1 MKNSQYQT
9 DKKSN
14 TTIHDK
20 KPKTGYENKT
30 KSIKKSKANNITNLI
45 STFTAKKTTPR
56 YPQKNQAG
64 INRSLSLMW
73 NQTWLKVTRTD
84 KLHNKQRQN
93 QIKQPIPKQ
102 TDKRTNTTIQD
113 TKPKTIYKNKEKSN
127 QKSKTNN
134 INIHISTLTTKKSTV
149 IYIPKKIKLELTDCC
164 R

>member
-64 INRSLSLMW
+64 INRSLSLM
-73 NQTWLKVTRTD
+73 
-84 KLHNKQRQN
+84 
-93 QIKQPIPKQ
+93 
-102 TDKRTNTTIQD
+102 
-113 TKPKTIYKNKEKSN
+113 
-127 QKSKTNN
+127 
-134 INIHISTLTTKKSTV
+134 
-149 IYIPKKIKLELTDCC
+149 
-164 R
+164 